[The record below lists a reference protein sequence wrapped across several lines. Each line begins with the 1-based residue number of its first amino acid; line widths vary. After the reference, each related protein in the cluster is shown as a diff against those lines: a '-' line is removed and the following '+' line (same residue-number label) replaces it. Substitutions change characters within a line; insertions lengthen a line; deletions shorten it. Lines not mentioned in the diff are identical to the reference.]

1 MANITYNI
9 YRRYSKTEKPI
20 PVATGL
26 VNPTYEIPNIDYD
39 RDVYLSVGRVTN
51 KLEVYGEEYKYFI
64 PFETPTIEA
73 SYADGVI
80 TVSWGDN
87 PIYVD
92 DLYLYTSN
100 EVITEDALPPPTVLG
115 KGVTTVTVNEVL
127 AADEM
132 AYIRLGSV
140 RNNKIKLSNEVI
152 ISKPIP
158 TGFWALGVACWGT
171 ITLPHLNNELIT
183 ETTWSNNFGYTKDII
198 SYVRA
203 YNATGNIIAGPAPT
217 KTIDAAIML
226 GKRFELVVSAGTYLS
241 NYGRVFLEFID
252 ASDNVI
258 AALKVDKGESNFG
271 STLQIGDTLATVV
284 SLDSIGSHPTANGYL
299 DITPE
304 GITYTPVNPDATT
317 KYNSYTFTKDMSN
330 LSKLRISQLGAHQTH
345 FSDATGAPTGSS
357 AYVYL
362 KLL

>member
-115 KGVTTVTVNEVL
+115 KGVTTATVNEVL

-132 AYIRLGSV
+132 AYVRLGSV
-140 RNNKIKLSNEVI
+140 RNNNVKLSNEISISVFEAPYDVI
-152 ISKPIP
+152 PEFRDDAINLSWKLDGFVDEQRYYCSETPIDVNNLPEPKSILVGDARSHTDADIDLGMTYYICVGAVKGGNEKLSSEISIGTSPPLFDPIYISSLFSIVDHDSDVLISDGRVVEWKDRKVGYKF
-158 TGFWALGVACWGT
+158 T
-171 ITLPHLNNELIT
+171 NNA
-183 ETTWSNNFGYTKDII
+183 SD
-198 SYVRA
+198 S
-203 YNATGNIIAGPAPT
+203 P
-217 KTIDAAIML
+217 
-226 GKRFELVVSAGTYLS
+226 SAGTLNDKRILNFSSDKLTSGSDFLS
-241 NYGRVFLEFID
+241 LRNN
-252 ASDNVI
+252 AS
-258 AALKVDKGESNFG
+258 
-271 STLQIGDTLATVV
+271 
-284 SLDSIGSHPTANGYL
+284 SL
-299 DITPE
+299 
-304 GITYTPVNPDATT
+304 
-317 KYNSYTFTKDMSN
+317 
-330 LSKLRISQLGAHQTH
+330 
-345 FSDATGAPTGSS
+345 
-357 AYVYL
+357 
-362 KLL
+362 